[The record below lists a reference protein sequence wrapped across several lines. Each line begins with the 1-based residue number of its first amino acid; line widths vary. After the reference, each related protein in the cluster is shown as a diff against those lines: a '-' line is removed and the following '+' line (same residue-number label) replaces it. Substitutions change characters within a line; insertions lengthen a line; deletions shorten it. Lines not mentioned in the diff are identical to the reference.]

1 MLKSLMVVLWVLLA
15 NGLAQVTYSNT
26 PTQEEL
32 EQYFVG
38 GLRILEVPVG
48 ADEELRYQLINM
60 KDMQT
65 LWAGATGNLGPG
77 EREGATARFAL
88 GVIDFFAD
96 NCANEGEVN
105 VTEVDYELLSHRLS
119 LLSKETR
126 QAIERS
132 SGGGCI
138 SFDSDFNLGHW
149 TNILA
154 DYDAPLP
161 KEGWIPATAFIP
173 NFYNGRLEYGSAES
187 WLVLLITFDDLNYGA
202 NPSELSQEEVINLL
216 QKYGIDTTP

>member
-1 MLKSLMVVLWVLLA
+1 VVKRLIVVLWLLFA
-15 NGLAQVTYSNT
+15 PAFAQVTYRDT
-26 PTQEEL
+26 PTREDL

-38 GLRILEVPVG
+38 GLRILEVPVEAG
-48 ADEELRYQLINM
+48 EELRYQLISM

-65 LWAGATGNLGPG
+65 LWAGATGNLEPG

-88 GVIDFFAD
+88 AVIDFFAD
-96 NCANEGEVN
+96 NCAFTTEPNAAEVS
-105 VTEVDYELLSHRLS
+105 YELVSHKVS
-119 LLSKETR
+119 LLSRETE
-126 QAIERS
+126 QTIERS
-132 SGGGCI
+132 GGGQCI

-154 DYDAPLP
+154 DDDAPLL

-173 NFYNGRLEYGSAES
+173 NFYDGKLEYGSAET

-202 NPSELSQEEVINLL
+202 TPNELEQAEVIRLL
-216 QKYGIDTTP
+216 QEYGIDTTP